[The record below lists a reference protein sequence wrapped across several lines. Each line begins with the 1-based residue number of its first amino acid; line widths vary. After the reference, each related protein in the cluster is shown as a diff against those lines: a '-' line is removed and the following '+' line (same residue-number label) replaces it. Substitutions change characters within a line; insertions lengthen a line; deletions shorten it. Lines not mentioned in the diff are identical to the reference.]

1 MCQTYA
7 GAAIHA
13 DDLRTTAESKD
24 VVSQQANVICNFAKT
39 ANLKVNASKFEVVR
53 IGQQYRDQEKLN
65 VAGVKTSTTPA
76 VKLFGSLVA
85 V

>member
-24 VVSQQANVICNFAKT
+24 AVSQQANVICNFAET
-39 ANLKVNASKFEVVR
+39 ANLKLNASKLE
-53 IGQQYRDQEKLN
+53 L
-65 VAGVKTSTTPA
+65 
-76 VKLFGSLVA
+76 
-85 V
+85 